1 MNELCSLANTLND
14 GINSSFNFFRNKPC
28 QQSHVNY
35 LTEARAIL
43 ERIEATQL
51 DAIERAADLCAQTI
65 AGDGLVHLFGT
76 GHSRIF
82 VEEMFPRHGSFPGF
96 HPIVELSLTYHN
108 LVVGSNGQRQAMFL
122 EHVEG
127 FGQVILRNFVF
138 SPPDCFLLFSNSGI
152 NEVVVDVALE
162 AKRLGMPVIA
172 VVSVDH
178 CTASP
183 ANHSSGK
190 KLIDIA
196 DVVIDNCTP
205 GGDALVRIP
214 NLEDPVGPGST
225 IGAAAV
231 TNALKCRIAEKLTE
245 LGKPPIVLTSSYF
258 IGSEASKQRFDECYD
273 DYRARIQK
281 VYGCR

>member
-1 MNELCSLANTLND
+1 MSTAAIDYITQA
-14 GINSSFNFFRNKPC
+14 K
-28 QQSHVNY
+28 
-35 LTEARAIL
+35 AIL
-43 ERIEATQL
+43 GRIEATQL
-51 DAIERAADLCAQTI
+51 DAIQRAAEICTLTI

-82 VEEMFPRHGSFPGF
+82 IEEMFPRHGSFPGF
-96 HPIVELSLTYHN
+96 HPIVELSLTFHN

-138 SPPDCFLLFSNSGI
+138 SAPDCFLLFSNSGV

-162 AKRLGMPVIA
+162 AKRQGMPVIA

-178 CTASP
+178 CAASH

-190 KLIDIA
+190 KLTDIA
-196 DVVIDNCTP
+196 DLIIDNCTP
-205 GGDALVRIP
+205 AGDALVRVP

-231 TNALKCRIAEKLTE
+231 TNALKCSIAEKLTA
-245 LGKPPIVLTSSYF
+245 LGKPPIVLTSGYF
-258 IGSEASKQRFDECYD
+258 IGSEASKKRFDDCYD
-273 DYRARIQK
+273 DYRARVQK
-281 VYGCR
+281 VYGPVNESPSK

>member
-1 MNELCSLANTLND
+1 MLNA
-14 GINSSFNFFRNKPC
+14 SFE
-28 QQSHVNY
+28 Y
-35 LTEARAIL
+35 LKQAKLIL
-43 ERIEATQL
+43 DRIESTQMES
-51 DAIERAADLCAQTI
+51 IERAAELCAQTI
-65 AGDGLVHLFGT
+65 AGNGLVHLFAT

-96 HPIVELSLTYHN
+96 HPIVELSLTFHN

-138 SPPDCFLLFSNSGI
+138 SAPDCFLLFSNSGV
-152 NEVVVDVALE
+152 NEVVMDVALE
-162 AKRLGMPVIA
+162 AKRLGLPVVA

-196 DVVIDNCTP
+196 DIVIDNCTP
-205 GGDALVRIP
+205 GGDALVRVP
-214 NLEDPVGPGST
+214 NLPDPVGPGST

-231 TNALKCRIAEKLTE
+231 TNALKCRIAQKLTE
-245 LGKPPIVLTSSYF
+245 LGTPPIVLTSSYF
-258 IGSEASKQRFDECYD
+258 IGSEASKQRFDDCYD
-273 DYRARIQK
+273 DYRTRVQK

>member
-1 MNELCSLANTLND
+1 MPDAALDYLKEAAAILDRVRTTQAD
-14 GINSSFNFFRNKPC
+14 GIE
-28 QQSHVNY
+28 Q
-35 LTEARAIL
+35 
-43 ERIEATQL
+43 
-51 DAIERAADLCAQTI
+51 AAEICAQAI

-162 AKRLGMPVIA
+162 AKRLGMPVMA
-172 VVSVDH
+172 VVSMDH
-178 CTASP
+178 CSASP
-183 ANHSSGK
+183 AVHSSGK

-196 DVVIDNCTP
+196 DIVIDNCTP
-205 GGDALVRIP
+205 AGDALVRVP
-214 NLEDPVGPGST
+214 GLEDPVGPGST

-231 TNALKCRIAEKLTE
+231 TNALKCRIAEKLAA
-245 LGKPPIVLTSSYF
+245 LGKPPIVLTSSFF
-258 IGSEASKQRFDECYD
+258 IGSEASKRRFDDCYD
-273 DYRARIQK
+273 DYRARVQK
-281 VYGCR
+281 VYGPCQ